1 MFTRFALILML
12 AGGLAACE
20 TGLEPEPWDDKP
32 VNVSLYSASIAD
44 EIGLP
49 SAYDVVSLV
58 TVKLET
64 PGSTG
69 AFDIVLATEGNQLVL
84 IPAGALQG
92 QNSRA
97 GIATITGQTFESLL
111 KAPSDTA
118 AYASTAVPIQA
129 GGVYVVRTRR
139 FSCSFSTAVNYAKL
153 KVVAVDVPS
162 GVASFSVVR
171 NPYCNDRS
179 FVPPED

>member
-1 MFTRFALILML
+1 MV

-20 TGLEPEPWDDKP
+20 TGLEPEPWNDTP
-32 VNVSLYSASIAD
+32 VDVSLFSASLAG
-44 EIGLP
+44 EIGRP
-49 SAYDVVSLV
+49 SAYDVISNA

-69 AFDIVLATEGNQLVL
+69 TFDIVLATEGNQLVL

-118 AYASTAVPIQA
+118 AYASTPVPIQA

-139 FSCSFSTAVNYAKL
+139 FSCSFTTAVNYAKI
-153 KVVAVDVPS
+153 KVLAIDVPT
-162 GVASFSVVR
+162 GAASFSVVR